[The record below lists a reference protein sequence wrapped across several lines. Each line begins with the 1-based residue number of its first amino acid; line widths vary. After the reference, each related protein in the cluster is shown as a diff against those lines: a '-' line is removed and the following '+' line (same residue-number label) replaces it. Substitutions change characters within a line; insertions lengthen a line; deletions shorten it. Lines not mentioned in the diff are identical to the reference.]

1 MTFLSTRRTTAP
13 RSSDHGARALINKA
27 ITTAVAECNSW
38 RAGHI
43 HDENSTMRAA
53 ACSSCLLHVPSVL
66 PPSCHSRG
74 FNVRARVHHGAIAA
88 RLSGHACS
96 LMTVMASELG
106 WTSSTHD
113 QRPMVASYSICDG
126 RGSQPTQGLRASPKL
141 LCTGL
146 VPQDPSDPCHI
157 NCHSITGSCKKISTV
172 LSVSRRGASSQLGN
186 ASAALTQQSR
196 DSSKINAKSPQC
208 CEAALA
214 SPSAIAPAWPCYLG

>member
-1 MTFLSTRRTTAP
+1 MPNRAPTPAKPQHDGRHDRPSRTVVNGLWLQKSDCMTFLSTRRTTAP

-113 QRPMVASYSICDG
+113 QRPMVASSYHRGVSALRGKHGKAVEG
-126 RGSQPTQGLRASPKL
+126 RGAH
-141 LCTGL
+141 
-146 VPQDPSDPCHI
+146 V
-157 NCHSITGSCKKISTV
+157 
-172 LSVSRRGASSQLGN
+172 
-186 ASAALTQQSR
+186 
-196 DSSKINAKSPQC
+196 
-208 CEAALA
+208 
-214 SPSAIAPAWPCYLG
+214 